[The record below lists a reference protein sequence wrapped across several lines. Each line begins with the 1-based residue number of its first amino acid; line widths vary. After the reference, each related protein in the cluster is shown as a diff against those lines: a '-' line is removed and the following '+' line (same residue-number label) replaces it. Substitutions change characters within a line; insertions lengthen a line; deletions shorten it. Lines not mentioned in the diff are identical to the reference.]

1 MHRPA
6 RLAVDDFFLLAQVLN
21 AVVIV
26 RNERGETVWTSPYS
40 VKDLMDDAT
49 VPPLARAVD
58 CLSSEV
64 ASVVEAMVAPTREL
78 QETLEYLQVIRGRC
92 CFTRLV
98 PLTGRDGADCVGI
111 FLMPLLGPVA
121 SRWTGV
127 NCVLTPDLGRLGSLS
142 PRELEVVRYLAQ
154 GSAVQGSRGGAVPLD
169 QDDRE
174 SHRVDPLRAGRSE
187 PRGTGARHCGA
198 RPHVGG
204 SEHVAQDH
212 GGQWGRG
219 DERKPEPTQHLAGA
233 GGPLTYAILRDAAV
247 IFEQR
252 GCPLGRTP
260 KSVRSIVK
268 TKTPRPGRGR
278 GAGVAARCF
287 SSRSYHSLA

>member
-6 RLAVDDFFLLAQVLN
+6 RLAVDDFILLAQVPN

-64 ASVVEAMVAPTREL
+64 ASVVEAMVARTRER
-78 QETLEYLQVIRGRC
+78 QETLEYLQMIRGRC

-127 NCVLTPDLGRLGSLS
+127 NCVSTPDLGRLGSLS
-142 PRELEVVRYLAQ
+142 PRELEVVWYLAQ
-154 GSAVQGSRGGAVPLD
+154 GSSVKEVAAAMFRSIKTIENHIASIHRGLGVQSRAELVRDTVERGLTSVDLNTWLKITGVSGGVGTSASLNQPNNSLE
-169 QDDRE
+169 Q
-174 SHRVDPLRAGRSE
+174 AGR
-187 PRGTGARHCGA
+187 
-198 RPHVGG
+198 
-204 SEHVAQDH
+204 
-212 GGQWGRG
+212 
-219 DERKPEPTQHLAGA
+219 
-233 GGPLTYAILRDAAV
+233 
-247 IFEQR
+247 
-252 GCPLGRTP
+252 
-260 KSVRSIVK
+260 
-268 TKTPRPGRGR
+268 
-278 GAGVAARCF
+278 
-287 SSRSYHSLA
+287 